1 MDVLIL
7 VALILL
13 NGVFAMSEIALV
25 TARKSRLQKLA
36 SQGDASSAL
45 AIQLGE
51 EPTRFLSTVQIGITA
66 IGILNGIFGEAA
78 LAAPLA
84 DLLHENG
91 LSTRTSSVTATAIVV
106 VGITYLS
113 IVIGELV
120 PKRLAQFHPESIARI
135 MAFPL
140 ALLAKL
146 SRPFVWLLSGSTD
159 LILRLLGKNNQNN
172 GDSLTEEDI
181 RAVLTEG
188 SECGAIE
195 KQEHDMVR
203 NVFHFDDRRVT
214 SLMTP
219 RSEIELLDINTP
231 IDSNINRL
239 LASGHERFPVVEGS
253 IDNPLGISSAKQF
266 LQHKIAQSGST
277 LTHSLQPAVFV
288 PETWTGTQLL
298 AHFRQSGDTM
308 VFVVDEY
315 GDVQGIVTPH
325 DILEALTGE
334 FNIRAPE
341 DIWSLETEEGQWLM
355 DGLIPILVLKDLLA
369 LAALPDETH
378 HGYHTL
384 SGMLMW
390 CLNRL
395 PEVDDVIEWEGWRF
409 TVTRVEGNRADK
421 INVCQ
426 IAAKLEPDRTEE
438 GQRHSPDKGASSPIS
453 GDVSPK

>member
-36 SQGDASSAL
+36 DNGDKGAAR
-45 AIQLGE
+45 AIKLGE

-84 DLLHENG
+84 EYMQTLNIPAK
-91 LSTRTSSVTATAIVV
+91 TSSVASTAIVV
-106 VGITYLS
+106 IGITYVS

-120 PKRLAQFHPESIARI
+120 PKRLAQFNPEGIARF
-135 MAFPL
+135 MARPL
-140 ALLAKL
+140 SLLARL
-146 SRPFVWLLSGSTD
+146 SRPFVWLLSSSTD
-159 LILRLLGKNNQNN
+159 LTLRLLGKNCQD
-172 GDSLTEEDI
+172 GSDTLTEEDI
-181 RAVLTEG
+181 RAVLSEG

-219 RSEIELLDINTP
+219 RSEIEQLDINKSL
-231 IDSNINRL
+231 DSNINLL
-239 LASGHERFPVVEGS
+239 LASEHDRFPVVEGGL
-253 IDNPLGISSAKQF
+253 DNPLGVISAKQL
-266 LQHKIAQSGST
+266 LQYQIAKPASP
-277 LTHSLQPAVFV
+277 LTHNIQPAVFV
-288 PETWTGTQLL
+288 PENWTGTQLL
-298 AHFRQSGDTM
+298 EHFRHTGDPM

-315 GDVQGIVTPH
+315 GDVQGIVTQN
-325 DILEALTGE
+325 DILEALAGE
-334 FNIRAPE
+334 FKNRAPE
-341 DIWSLETEEGQWLM
+341 DIWSVEREDGSWSM
-355 DGLIPILVLKDLLA
+355 DGLIPILVLKDLLG
-369 LAALPDETH
+369 LNTLPDENQ

-390 CLNRL
+390 CLSRL
-395 PEVDDVIEWEGWRF
+395 PQVDDTVKWEGWQF
-409 TVTRVEGNRADK
+409 TVTRIEGNRADK
-421 INVCQ
+421 ILVNRLTEDEDSAEQ
-426 IAAKLEPDRTEE
+426 ITENEVENSAKPEQDNME
-438 GQRHSPDKGASSPIS
+438 K
-453 GDVSPK
+453 